1 MDFFSWCIFVAGFST
16 AIATLGCG
24 LGQGIGVYK
33 AVEGISR
40 NPGAGTKIMV
50 SMAIGL
56 AFIEALAIYVFVV
69 AMITLM
75 ANPFT
80 QLIVNKP

>member
-1 MDFFSWCIFVAGFST
+1 MSYFTWCIIVAGFST

-80 QLIVNKP
+80 QIVVGK